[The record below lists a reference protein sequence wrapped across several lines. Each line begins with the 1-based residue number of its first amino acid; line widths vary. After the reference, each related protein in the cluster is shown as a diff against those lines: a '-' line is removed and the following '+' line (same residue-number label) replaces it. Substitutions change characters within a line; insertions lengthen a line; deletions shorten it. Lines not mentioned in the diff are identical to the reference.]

1 MFARWHVCSL
11 VLLTVAAC
19 DTAPRRGA
27 PSPSAVSGRDAAV
40 VAGDSA
46 AESDATTD
54 LDGARTADA
63 AALDAGGGADVVL
76 VFDASTGAD
85 ARAGSD
91 AAATL
96 DAASVDGALSTDAAG
111 TDAASPDSGIPAC
124 NTHNFYYYEPGASVV
139 RLTGTLSTPMW
150 NTMSLPMLYV
160 GSGLFVAP
168 DVLVPTGQHRYKFIV
183 DGRILWEVDQFNP
196 LREPDGQTGFNSILG
211 AWHTFAMMPP
221 VDAVEV
227 RLVGSFTR
235 VPWSV
240 PDAAPLAPLAAGSA
254 WWGVTLELPPGRH
267 SYKFVAIAAD
277 GTLTWLS
284 DPLEPEYEP
293 DGAGGNNSV
302 RYACT
307 R

>member
-1 MFARWHVCSL
+1 VSSEDAG
-11 VLLTVAAC
+11 
-19 DTAPRRGA
+19 GA
-27 PSPSAVSGRDAAV
+27 DAV
-40 VAGDSA
+40 VAADGAGLMVDA
-46 AESDATTD
+46 RAPLDASDATVV
-54 LDGARTADA
+54 LDGSVRSDATA
-63 AALDAGGGADVVL
+63 
-76 VFDASTGAD
+76 
-85 ARAGSD
+85 SD
-91 AAATL
+91 AAAS
-96 DAASVDGALSTDAAG
+96 DAAAFDAAPLDGATSPDAAG
-111 TDAASPDSGIPAC
+111 GVVDASAPDSGIPAC

-150 NTMSLPMLYV
+150 NTMSQPLVYA
-160 GSGLFVAP
+160 GGGLFVAP
-168 DVLVPTGQHRYKFIV
+168 DVLFPTGQHRYKFIV
-183 DGRILWEVDQFNP
+183 DGRVLWETDQFNP

-240 PDAAPLAPLAAGSA
+240 PDAAPLAPIAAGSA
-254 WWGVTLELPPGRH
+254 WWGVALELPPGRH